1 MTSSR
6 FIFLSVI
13 SNENLVEVCYIF
25 AMSIYQYCGPGFR
38 SILANQREDNIEMYI
53 ELWSVIAVYHQ
64 FTLGITDLI

>member
-13 SNENLVEVCYIF
+13 SNDNLVEVCYIF
-25 AMSIYQYCGPGFR
+25 AMSIYQYCDSGFR